1 MEKKEFILTIEDRY
15 HKATVKYHPKVGFVY
30 QIRFLTEVSE
40 LREKTIELPEE
51 DFDKILSMFNPIELK
66 VQAADTVPHRNNM
79 FPKFTVRA
87 GSNVVTNNHIYK
99 LCDDEEVY
107 KEACAIE
114 NMILEKD
121 PELKA
126 HFEVSKRIT
135 DRRDEEERKRIEKER
150 KEAEEKEVARITTL
164 NELRAKHPS
173 LFKGNELSL
182 EGAQLLAKIFEV
194 AIPEQETQEP
204 GVGHGK

>member
-1 MEKKEFILTIEDRY
+1 MEKKEFILIIEDRC
-15 HKATVKYHPKVGFVY
+15 HKATIKYHPKVGFVY

-66 VQAADTVPHRNNM
+66 VQAADTVPHRNIV

-87 GSNVVTNNHIYK
+87 GSNVVTDNHIYK
-99 LCDDEEVY
+99 LSDDEEVY

-126 HFEVSKRIT
+126 HFEASKRVI
-135 DRRDEEERKRIEKER
+135 DLRDEEERKRREKER
-150 KEAEEKEVARITTL
+150 QEEEEKERARITTL
-164 NELRAKHPS
+164 NDIRAKYPA
-173 LFKGNELSL
+173 LFKGRELSL
-182 EGAQLLAKIFEV
+182 EGARLLAILLGEKQ
-194 AIPEQETQEP
+194 EQETQEP